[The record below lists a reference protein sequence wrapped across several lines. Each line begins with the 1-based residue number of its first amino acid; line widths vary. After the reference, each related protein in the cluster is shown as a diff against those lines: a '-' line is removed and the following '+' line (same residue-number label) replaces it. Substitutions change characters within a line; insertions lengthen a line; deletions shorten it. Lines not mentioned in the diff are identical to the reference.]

1 MRKRFA
7 ALFKRQ
13 QQSSADIAKKR
24 LQIIIS
30 ADKSSNDNVMAQ
42 FKRELLDVISRNFN
56 VDIADIEESVQV
68 DMEQVDGKST
78 LELNITLPSRE
89 HLLA

>member
-1 MRKRFA
+1 
-7 ALFKRQ
+7 
-13 QQSSADIAKKR
+13 
-24 LQIIIS
+24 
-30 ADKSSNDNVMAQ
+30 MAQ

>member
-68 DMEQVDGKST
+68 DMEQVGYRGSQYVY
-78 LELNITLPSRE
+78 
-89 HLLA
+89 LL